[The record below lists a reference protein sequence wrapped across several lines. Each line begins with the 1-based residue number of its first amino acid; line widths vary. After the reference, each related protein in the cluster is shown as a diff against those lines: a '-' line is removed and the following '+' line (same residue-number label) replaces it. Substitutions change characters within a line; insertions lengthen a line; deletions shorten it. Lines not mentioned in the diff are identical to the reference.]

1 MLFRSALR
9 AVGRSANVIL
19 NSADS
24 ERKLGV
30 KFSSGTDQN
39 TVSSDVIYI
48 SPDRLVAASDNRE
61 KRNDVIDSLCGQVML
76 SSQIKRQVDPEV
88 YAKFTMLEDNDVC
101 SLWSAIELAVA
112 RSSVIADWSGFK
124 PYFDAYAMGSTEASA
139 KAIKKM
145 LYSHDGTSE
154 DKPTSASAFVK
165 GLAWN
170 LYMSHSPIKIP
181 AVYDKGKALVA
192 EGLSKI
198 NSSKERWE
206 FCSYIVN
213 KLRELFDYVP
223 PPPPA
228 RPPSEEEY
236 DYSFPD
242 DPEKGMY
249 AEEKAKVKAKPSRKK
264 GADKFSGIDRELFG
278 LDPVSNKKC
287 SVAGAIEQIT
297 GDKTSESEAT
307 MSAPTVPNIDSK
319 CDVQDRVV
327 WLQPDKPNPHLRK
340 TLWKPENIRDRK
352 STRLNSSH

>member
-1 MLFRSALR
+1 MADIKDKDDQPYKKWYSNPVYRVDKKKDSYWSASSWSKWTFDDELYGRYDDEWGSAYTSLYAGLGTAQPAKDKNKKICEDALR

-228 RPPSEEEY
+228 RPP
-236 DYSFPD
+236 
-242 DPEKGMY
+242 
-249 AEEKAKVKAKPSRKK
+249 
-264 GADKFSGIDRELFG
+264 
-278 LDPVSNKKC
+278 
-287 SVAGAIEQIT
+287 
-297 GDKTSESEAT
+297 
-307 MSAPTVPNIDSK
+307 
-319 CDVQDRVV
+319 
-327 WLQPDKPNPHLRK
+327 
-340 TLWKPENIRDRK
+340 RDRK